1 MQSVFSLTL
10 LVLSALYTWMGYS
23 TLDIMSGGMPGPG
36 YFPLLTGLGLVVLTF
51 WTLLKD
57 VRRQRRAA
65 SVTASDAHPQYPR
78 DVALLLVLFAAYIF
92 MLPYLGMLLST
103 GVFMFLVLQGINRAA
118 WTRNA
123 VYAVLAPGGV
133 YLLFEVF
140 LKTGLPTGTLWA

>member
-57 VRRQRRAA
+57 VRRRRRLA
-65 SVTASDAHPQYPR
+65 SVEQAQEHQTRPR
-78 DVALLLVLFAAYIF
+78 DVALLVVLFGAYIF

-103 GVFMFLVLQGINRAA
+103 GVFMFLVLQGINGSA
-118 WTRNA
+118 WGKNL

-140 LKTGLPTGTLWA
+140 LKTGLPTGILWA